1 MDLKTIDNYRKNEIM
16 CCKAFFALTA
26 LAYVRPESQ
35 KELGYPLLCNYQDK
49 SGVYKKN
56 LSKAYHQLSNISRGL
71 LKLGKDLG
79 KDSDPE
85 NIFTILCTMIDT
97 AERLEFFSNDQDG
110 WKCYRTFPKTI
121 QYEAVQE
128 MVSEWREKYYNA
140 LIQPA
145 ISAQKE
151 AETLNKRISKIN
163 EEIAELE
170 EELETIQS
178 DKEGKTAI
186 AEKKKKELQDLASSY
201 AKREKELDATIV
213 AAQKMISDLN
223 KLTRYL
229 NGFSTSNKRGWLVA
243 ADLHARLCAGKI
255 YRQTVGV
262 ADGQN
267 GDPAVHRGLIRP
279 TIADEFAFGNIA
291 DQDDLRLQSQNG
303 AQVKVQPR
311 LVPRRACDAVER
323 NARAHAVALK
333 LGIIQQAIL

>member
-1 MDLKTIDNYRKNEIM
+1 MDLKIIDNYRKNEIM
-16 CCKAFFALTA
+16 CWKAFFALTA

-35 KELGYPLLCNYQDK
+35 KELGYPLLCNYQDR

-79 KDSDPE
+79 KESDPE

-178 DKEGKTAI
+178 DMY
-186 AEKKKKELQDLASSY
+186 S
-201 AKREKELDATIV
+201 
-213 AAQKMISDLN
+213 
-223 KLTRYL
+223 
-229 NGFSTSNKRGWLVA
+229 
-243 ADLHARLCAGKI
+243 
-255 YRQTVGV
+255 
-262 ADGQN
+262 
-267 GDPAVHRGLIRP
+267 
-279 TIADEFAFGNIA
+279 
-291 DQDDLRLQSQNG
+291 
-303 AQVKVQPR
+303 
-311 LVPRRACDAVER
+311 
-323 NARAHAVALK
+323 LK
-333 LGIIQQAIL
+333 CK